1 MDRNVFTFSIPR
13 RDCMVVAT
21 ALHHLGMEAAEGDD
35 IGHRALLLER
45 YLCAMCKADNA
56 THEIE
61 SLRMLLFADKK
72 GAEHEYKR

>member
-1 MDRNVFTFSIPR
+1 MNGRIAFTIPR
-13 RDCMVVAT
+13 RDVLVVAS

-56 THEIE
+56 VHEIE
-61 SLRMLLFADKK
+61 SLRMLLFADSRGRKERK
-72 GAEHEYKR
+72 T